1 MAQVPPIFIV
11 HLYMDQFIRT
21 LSSYATI
28 PREEAERFYSIFRV
42 EKYKKNTLLLSAGK
56 VSHEV
61 FLVQK
66 GGLRQFFTNEKGTV
80 KTCNF
85 TFEGEFV
92 TDLESFA
99 NKTLS
104 TTNIIALEPTEC
116 LVVSCQDLT
125 RYLSNSPS
133 VTVFFNSLVEKTAM
147 VNIRRIQS
155 LISLSPEEQLGE
167 LLQERPQLLQR
178 VPQRYVAEY
187 LGVAPESLSR
197 IRKRILTSPKS

>member
-1 MAQVPPIFIV
+1 
-11 HLYMDQFIRT
+11 MDQFLQT
-21 LSSYATI
+21 LSSHATI
-28 PREEAERFYSIFRV
+28 PSQEAQRFYSIFRV
-42 EKYKKNTLLLSAGK
+42 EKYKKNTLLLTAGK

-61 FLVQK
+61 FFVQK
-66 GGLRQFFTNEKGTV
+66 GGLRQYFTNEKGAV

-85 TFEGEFV
+85 AFEGEFV

-104 TTNIIALEPTEC
+104 TTNIIALESTEC
-116 LVVSCQDLT
+116 LVASCQELT
-125 RYLSNSPS
+125 EYISQSPS
-133 VTVFFNSLVEKTAM
+133 VSAFFSSLVEKIATA
-147 VNIRRIQS
+147 NIRRIQS
-155 LISLSPEEQLGE
+155 LLSLSPEEQLDE

-197 IRKRILTSPKS
+197 IRKRILTSSKS